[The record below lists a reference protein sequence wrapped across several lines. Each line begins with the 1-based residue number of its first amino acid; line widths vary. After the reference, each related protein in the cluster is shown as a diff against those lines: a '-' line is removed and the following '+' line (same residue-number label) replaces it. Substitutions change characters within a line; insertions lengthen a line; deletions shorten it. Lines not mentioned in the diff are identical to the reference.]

1 VGVIAAKLAE
11 FTHGDGGEEQAP
23 AVARVVRGLRA
34 GSVRTE
40 LSAVS
45 LGLGPTA
52 VRLFFFFLR
61 NAVRLMGR
69 TGLMTGV

>member
-40 LSAVS
+40 LCAVAR
-45 LGLGPTA
+45 GLGPTA
-52 VRLFFFFLR
+52 VRL
-61 NAVRLMGR
+61 MDR

>member
-52 VRLFFFFLR
+52 VRLFFYR